1 MIPDLSKRV
10 LIPEL
15 MDDPAVAVHELGPAL
30 QFLERVN
37 MLPGAADLLETGIR
51 RIVDDAANV
60 TLLDIGTGGGD
71 VAVDVTRRLG
81 RGARAIGLDRHAGT
95 IDYAR
100 GRLANQPAVRLV
112 RGDATALPLA
122 DGSVDVAC
130 STTFLH
136 HLDDAQAAACLAE
149 MNRVARRGVVVI
161 DLERTRL
168 TYAGVWLVT
177 RVANRVAAHDGP
189 VSVRRAFT
197 YDELRALAAR
207 AGLAAPALTRHV
219 PFRVMLCAAK

>member
-10 LIPEL
+10 LIPEM

-37 MLPGAADLLETGIR
+37 MLPGATDLLMVGLRE
-51 RIVDDAANV
+51 IVGDAAGV

-71 VAVDVTRRLG
+71 VALAATARLG
-81 RGARAIGLDRHAGT
+81 RGARAIGLDLHAGT
-95 IDYAR
+95 IDYAKA
-100 GRLANQPAVRLV
+100 RLAGHGHVRLV

-136 HLDDAQAAACLAE
+136 HLDDAQAVACLAE
-149 MNRVARRGVVVI
+149 MKRVARRGVVVV
-161 DLERTRL
+161 DLERSRL
-168 TYAGVWLVT
+168 AYAGVWLVT

-189 VSVRRAFT
+189 VSVRRAYT
-197 YDELRALAAR
+197 PHELAELAR
-207 AGLAAPALTRHV
+207 AAGLEPVVTRHV
-219 PFRVMLCAAK
+219 PFRVMLRAAK